1 MLRENPQPRR
11 KSLIGPTY
19 KVTIIMLV
27 IGQIQVSVA
36 MEIKPLKDFLAERYY
51 LSLVQ
56 FFISFLSIQ
65 LYGFFYHL
73 IVKKPMWVRVLAG
86 LWTYEVNTM
95 SIMKPAKRAPYLS
108 LILSVFLTFL
118 MMIISVIYGN
128 KAIKHQRGLFT
139 TRNKVILWSERIF
152 VLTCFGIIVCAEMKR
167 VAIEF
172 PTLLL
177 YTMISNVFVVIFA
190 ASLRRPHFYHYD
202 SNGDYIL
209 IGQLYYLNFFAL
221 YMGYVWTTAS
231 FLELMG
237 WDADVEGIFKYLFYR
252 EETE

>member
-1 MLRENPQPRR
+1 MLRESPQPRR

-27 IGQIQVSVA
+27 VGQIQVSVA

-56 FFISFLSIQ
+56 FLISFLSIQ

-108 LILSVFLTFL
+108 LILSIFLTFL
-118 MMIISVIYGN
+118 MMVISVIYGN
-128 KAIKHQRGLFT
+128 KAVKHQRGLFPEQGDP
-139 TRNKVILWSERIF
+139 VEREDIRAHLLRHHS
-152 VLTCFGIIVCAEMKR
+152 VRRDEARCHR
-167 VAIEF
+167 VSYPASIHHDLERVRHHLRRLAAKAPF
-172 PTLLL
+172 LSPRLARGL
-177 YTMISNVFVVIFA
+177 YTDRSAVLPQL
-190 ASLRRPHFYHYD
+190 LRPVHELRVD
-202 SNGDYIL
+202 DGVLSGAD
-209 IGQLYYLNFFAL
+209 G
-221 YMGYVWTTAS
+221 MG
-231 FLELMG
+231 
-237 WDADVEGIFKYLFYR
+237 R
-252 EETE
+252 ER

>member
-128 KAIKHQRGLFT
+128 KAIKHQRGLF
-139 TRNKVILWSERIF
+139 VILWSERIF